1 MGRINVLDF
10 DVANLIAAGEVVDR
24 PASVVKELCENAID
38 AGATDITV
46 EIRHGGTTLIR
57 VSDNGCGI
65 DREDMP
71 LTVLR
76 HATSK
81 IATAEDLATIGTLGF
96 RGEALAA
103 IAAVCKLKM
112 YSRPASEQMGCVMYC
127 EGGEIIDIVEAG
139 CAAGTTVIASELFYN
154 VPARRKFLKKDAS
167 ECAAV
172 TAVMEKIAM
181 SVPHI
186 SVQYVTDGELRFKTV
201 GDGDLRG
208 VIYSVF
214 GKATASRMTAVDRTD
229 QSGIR
234 VSGYIGEPDLV
245 RANKNSENFFIN
257 SRFVKSRTAMAALEQ
272 AYSTRIPSSKFP
284 VCVLNIQLNPA
295 AVDVNVHPSKREVKF
310 ANERIVFEAVY
321 YAVLNALQTGASRP
335 EMNIGIPFYSS
346 GTRREEENSPKS
358 GFAPKPFE
366 RRTAKNIYQGKSGEA
381 PNRALGFEKSSAEP
395 DNTAKSIAERTDA
408 GDTYIKSKPEYT
420 AAFNGAHDSGDV
432 SAAAAHMTPKAQYEP
447 VTAPRRDPLSAFV
460 PVERDKGE
468 KKAAQLTID
477 TAGAALPQ
485 PAPDADGEKPEETQ
499 ITETQPPAKD
509 YANGKIPDYTILGE
523 AYNCYVILQL
533 EDRLLI
539 VDKHAAHERILF
551 DELCRRMSE
560 KERHSQILM
569 FPLKIS
575 LDGEEMEALGE
586 YGDKIRSVGF
596 GFSLDEKSGVLSVSE
611 IPQEL
616 GRDAAQDMME
626 ELLSVLSAGS
636 GTVETTQ
643 AKYFEAKLYQASC
656 KAAIKGGRVYGTEHI
671 RWICDRLLKEPGEDG
686 AVIKTCPHGRPV
698 AFEIKKSSIDRQ
710 FDRLK

>member
-1 MGRINVLDF
+1 MGHINVLGF

-112 YSRPASEQMGCVMYC
+112 YSRPTSEQMGCVMYC

-295 AVDVNVHPSKREVKF
+295 AVDVNVHPSKLEVKF
-310 ANERIVFEAVY
+310 ANERVVFEAVY
-321 YAVLNALQTGASRP
+321 YAALNALQTGASRP
-335 EMNIGIPFYSS
+335 EMNLGNPFYSAGS
-346 GTRREEENSPKS
+346 RQKEESSQKG
-358 GFAPKPFE
+358 GFPPKPFS
-366 RRTAKNIYQGKSGEA
+366 RTTVYQGKSVDVPDSALDFAKSA
-381 PNRALGFEKSSAEP
+381 PEP
-395 DNTAKSIAERTDA
+395 DNTAQCTAARTDA
-408 GDTYIKSKPEYT
+408 GDTYIKSKPEDT
-420 AAFNGAHDSGDV
+420 AAFDGAADSADV
-432 SAAAAHMTPKAQYEP
+432 TAAAAHMPGKAQYE
-447 VTAPRRDPLSAFV
+447 TAVPRRDPLSAFV

-468 KKAAQLTID
+468 KKASQLTID
-477 TAGAALPQ
+477 AAKTVSTQ
-485 PAPDADGEKPEETQ
+485 PAPDAVGEKPEEAQT
-499 ITETQPPAKD
+499 TEAQPPVKD
-509 YANGKIPDYTILGE
+509 SADGKIPDYTILGE

-575 LDGEEMEALGE
+575 LDGEEMQALGE

-596 GFSLDEKSGVLSVSE
+596 GYTLDEKSGELSVSE

-656 KAAIKGGRVYGTEHI
+656 KAAIKGGRAYGTEHI

>member
-1 MGRINVLDF
+1 MGHINVLGF

-112 YSRPASEQMGCVMYC
+112 YSRPTSEQMGCVMYC

-139 CAAGTTVIASELFYN
+139 CAAGTTVIASELFFN

-234 VSGYIGEPDLV
+234 VSGYIGEPDLI

-272 AYSTRIPSSKFP
+272 AYATRIPSSKFP

-295 AVDVNVHPSKREVKF
+295 AVDVNVHPSKLEVKF
-310 ANERIVFEAVY
+310 ANERVVFEAVY
-321 YAVLNALQTGASRP
+321 YAALNALQTGASRP
-335 EMNIGIPFYSS
+335 EMNLGNPFCSAGSRQKEESS
-346 GTRREEENSPKS
+346 QKG
-358 GFAPKPFE
+358 GFAPKPFS
-366 RRTAKNIYQGKSGEA
+366 RTTVYQGKSVDV
-381 PNRALGFEKSSAEP
+381 PDSALDFAKSVPEP
-395 DNTAKSIAERTDA
+395 DNTAQSTTARTDA
-408 GDTYIKSKPEYT
+408 GDTYIKSKPEDT
-420 AAFNGAHDSGDV
+420 ASFDGTADSADV
-432 SAAAAHMTPKAQYEP
+432 TAAAAHMSGKAQYET
-447 VTAPRRDPLSAFV
+447 VIPRRDPLSAFV

-468 KKAAQLTID
+468 KKASQLTID
-477 TAGAALPQ
+477 AAKTVSPH
-485 PAPDADGEKPEETQ
+485 PMPESDGEKPEEAQT
-499 ITETQPPAKD
+499 TEAQPPVKD
-509 YANGKIPDYTILGE
+509 SADGKIPEYTILGE

-575 LDGEEMEALGE
+575 LDGEEMQALSE
-586 YGDKIRSVGF
+586 YGDNIRSVGF
-596 GFSLDEKSGVLSVSE
+596 SYTLDEKSGELSVSE